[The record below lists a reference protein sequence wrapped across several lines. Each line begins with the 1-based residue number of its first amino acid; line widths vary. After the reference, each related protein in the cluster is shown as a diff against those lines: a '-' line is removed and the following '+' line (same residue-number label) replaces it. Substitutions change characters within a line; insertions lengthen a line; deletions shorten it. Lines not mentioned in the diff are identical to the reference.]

1 VSTALLALA
10 RVLDYPA
17 DLAADAR
24 AAAEALA
31 SLPVAAGRL
40 QRLAERAE
48 HDPAALEE
56 AYVSA
61 FELAPLASPFVG
73 DQLFGASQ
81 ARHLFLARVGAMQ
94 RAAGLDVAPELPDH
108 LSCVLRLLA
117 TAPPSSEPA
126 TASPSQERDDLAR
139 DGALPAARQMLQ
151 ALEAANHPYAD
162 ALAAIAEVLEA
173 MTNHAAPAAE
183 EALP

>member
-10 RVLDYPA
+10 RVLDYPS

-24 AAAEALA
+24 AAAAALA
-31 SLPVAAGRL
+31 SLPMAAGRL
-40 QRLAERAE
+40 ERLAELADR
-48 HDPAALEE
+48 DPAALEE
-56 AYVSA
+56 AYVTA

-94 RAAGLDVAPELPDH
+94 RAAGLDPAPELPDH
-108 LSCVLRLLA
+108 LACVLRLLA
-117 TAPPSSEPA
+117 TAPPSHEL
-126 TASPSQERDDLAR
+126 DDLAR

-151 ALEAANHPYAD
+151 ALEAAHHPYAD
-162 ALAAIAEVLEA
+162 ALAAITAALEA
-173 MTNHAAPAAE
+173 SIQLRHAAPAAE
-183 EALP
+183 EAHP

>member
-1 VSTALLALA
+1 MSTALLALA
-10 RVLDYPA
+10 RVLDYPT

-24 AAAEALA
+24 AASAALA
-31 SLPVAAGRL
+31 SLPVAAERL
-40 QRLAERAE
+40 LRLADRAE
-48 HDPAALEE
+48 RDPAALEE

-94 RAAGLDVAPELPDH
+94 RAAGLDPAPELPDH
-108 LSCVLRLLA
+108 LSAVLRLVAL
-117 TAPPSSEPA
+117 APPSP
-126 TASPSQERDDLAR
+126 ERDDLAR

-173 MTNHAAPAAE
+173 TTNHAAPAAE